1 MAKIRHLRWGLLSTA
16 RINRALIEPLRASK
30 NSILSAVASRSLDKA
45 VEFAKEWEIPRY
57 HSSYEALLADPEIE
71 VIYNSLPNSM
81 HAEWSIK
88 AMQSGKHVLCEK
100 PLTTSIKELDEVISV
115 ARNTGMV
122 ITEAFMYRHH
132 RQTLLV
138 KQMVD
143 QGDIGNLQLIR
154 GSFCYTNTRSNDV
167 RFDPA
172 LGGGCLW
179 DVGCYP
185 ISFARYITG
194 KEPLEVYG
202 HQVTGPTGVDL
213 LYAGQLVFPGGV
225 ISQFECSFITPFKAL
240 MEITG
245 DKGRIIISEPYKPG
259 IKTKLI
265 IERDGQTQTIS
276 IRGAK
281 LYHGEVEDLENAI
294 LHGKPPQISHEDSRA
309 NIAAIEALHKSVS
322 LLKPISL
329 PVI

>member
-1 MAKIRHLRWGLLSTA
+1 
-16 RINRALIEPLRASK
+16 
-30 NSILSAVASRSLDKA
+30 
-45 VEFAKEWEIPRY
+45 
-57 HSSYEALLADPEIE
+57 
-71 VIYNSLPNSM
+71 M

-185 ISFARYITG
+185 VSYARFLVG
-194 KEPLEVYG
+194 APPLEVFG
-202 HQVTGPTGVDL
+202 MHELNASGVDIHFV
-213 LYAGQLVFPGGV
+213 GQ
-225 ISQFECSFITPFKAL
+225 
-240 MEITG
+240 M
-245 DKGRIIISEPYKPG
+245 
-259 IKTKLI
+259 
-265 IERDGQTQTIS
+265 
-276 IRGAK
+276 
-281 LYHGEVEDLENAI
+281 
-294 LHGKPPQISHEDSRA
+294 
-309 NIAAIEALHKSVS
+309 
-322 LLKPISL
+322 
-329 PVI
+329 